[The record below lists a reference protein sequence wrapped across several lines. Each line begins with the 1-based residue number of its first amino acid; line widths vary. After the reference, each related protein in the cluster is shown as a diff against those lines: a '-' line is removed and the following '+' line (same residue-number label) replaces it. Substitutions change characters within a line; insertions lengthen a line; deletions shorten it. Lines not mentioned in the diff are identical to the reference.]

1 MLVIDI
7 ETIPTLCPRVLIV
20 LLLLV
25 VIDAMD
31 LAIIKVAKLLGSS
44 TSSINM
50 MSPHAHWRCI
60 SNPALLA

>member
-7 ETIPTLCPRVLIV
+7 ETIPTLWPKVLIV
-20 LLLLV
+20 LL

>member
-7 ETIPTLCPRVLIV
+7 ETIPTLWPKVLIV
-20 LLLLV
+20 LLV
-25 VIDAMD
+25 TDAMD

-50 MSPHAHWRCI
+50 MPPHAHWRCI

>member
-7 ETIPTLCPRVLIV
+7 ETIPTLWPRVLIV
-20 LLLLV
+20 LLLL

>member
-7 ETIPTLCPRVLIV
+7 ETIPTLWPRVLIV
-20 LLLLV
+20 LLLL

-50 MSPHAHWRCI
+50 MPPHAHWRCI

>member
-20 LLLLV
+20 LLL